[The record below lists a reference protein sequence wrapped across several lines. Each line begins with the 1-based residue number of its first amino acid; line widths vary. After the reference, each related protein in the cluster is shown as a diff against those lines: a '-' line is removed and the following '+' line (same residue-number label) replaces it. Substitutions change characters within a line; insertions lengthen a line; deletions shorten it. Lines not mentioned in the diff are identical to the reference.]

1 MIKKIALFVLPLASM
16 LYAGTEVN
24 VYSHR
29 HYDADKQLFEMFQDQ
44 TGIKVNVVNAKA
56 NELIK
61 RLEKEGKNSPADL
74 LITADVGRLYL
85 AQTKNLLQSVNSNYL
100 DEVIPANLKDKDNY
114 WFALTKRARVIV
126 YNKDKVKPSELSTY
140 EDLTSP
146 KWNKRV
152 LVRKSSNIYNQSL
165 LASFI
170 ASQGEEKAKAW
181 AKGLVNNM
189 ARTPAGSDRD
199 QMKAV
204 VAGIGDVAI
213 VNTYYVGKL
222 LNSKKKN
229 EVMVGSKM
237 GVFFPNQGD
246 NERGTH
252 INISGIAL
260 TNSSKNRQNA
270 VKLMEFLA
278 SPKAQMI
285 FAEANYEYPANK
297 NVQASELLRS
307 WGTFKEDNTPLYK
320 FGKYNAQAVKIFNE
334 VKWK

>member
-1 MIKKIALFVLPLASM
+1 MIKKMAIGAVLLTSLAHASS
-16 LYAGTEVN
+16 EVN

-29 HYDADKQLFEMFQDQ
+29 HYDSDKQLFKMFETK

-61 RLEKEGKNSPADL
+61 RLEKEGVNSPADL

-85 AQTKNLLQSVNSNYL
+85 AKQKNLLKSANSDYL
-100 DEVIPANLKDKDNY
+100 NKTIPSKLRDKDGY
-114 WFALTKRARVIV
+114 WFGLTKRARVIV

-140 EDLTSP
+140 EDLTSQ
-146 KWNKRV
+146 KWHKRV

-170 ASQGEEKAKAW
+170 ASQGEQKAKVW
-181 AKGLVNNM
+181 AKGIVNNM

-204 VAGIGDVAI
+204 VAGVGDVAI

-229 EVMVGSKM
+229 EVMVGKKM
-237 GVFFPNQGD
+237 GVFFPNQNG
-246 NERGTH
+246 RGAH
-252 INISGIAL
+252 INISGIAM
-260 TNSSKNRQNA
+260 TKSSKNQENA
-270 VKLMEFLA
+270 IKLMEFLA
-278 SPKAQMI
+278 SPKAQSI
-285 FAEANYEYPANK
+285 FAEANYEYPVNPAVK
-297 NVQASELLRS
+297 PSKLLQS
-307 WGTFKEDNTPLYK
+307 WGEFKEDDTPLYL
-320 FGKYNAQAVKIFNE
+320 FGKYNAAAVKIFNE
-334 VKWK
+334 VNWK